1 MSGAQVFIF
10 REKTAYI
17 WTKIAVFCLS
27 WWFGGDFKFLL
38 LHAKSG
44 RETIS
49 RPLFAG
55 KRPARAQAEILF
67 CAVDGLFAEFLE
79 EFGQFQR
86 SLGGAGAGGFVGFFY
101 LCFSIFYKCV
111 QFLLDL
117 FEQIFHV
124 F

>member
-44 RETIS
+44 REIVS

-79 EFGQFQR
+79 QFGQFQR
-86 SLGGAGAGGFVGFFY
+86 SLAGAGAGSLIAFYHVSFGGFY
-101 LCFSIFYKCV
+101 ETID
-111 QFLLDL
+111 LLFDL
-117 FEQIFHV
+117 IK
-124 F
+124 